1 MKNIKKICVVS
12 GSRSEYGLLYWL
24 LKEIN
29 LNSKFKLQ
37 FIVTGSH
44 LSKEF
49 GETYKQIKL
58 DGFKIDKKIEILKF
72 GNTNLGISES
82 IGFGIIQIAKSLKKL
97 NPDILVILGDRYEIL
112 ASAIAALI
120 NKIPIAHIHGGEITE
135 GAFDDSIRHSITKMS
150 HLHFTSLEVYRRRII
165 QLGENPNLVFN
176 VGAIGMD
183 VINKKILL
191 NRKSIEKKIN
201 FKFKHKN
208 ILVTYHPATLEKNDT
223 KKKFMNILKV
233 LKKYPNVGIIF
244 TKSNADPEGLL
255 INKLIDKFV
264 NENKNSICLYSLG
277 QTLYHS
283 TLNQVDAAVGNSS
296 SGIIE
301 VPSYNIGTVNI
312 GDRQKGREKPE
323 SVIDSDY
330 SLVNLKKSIDY
341 VLSDDLK
348 YKIANYRNP
357 YQRKNVSKNILKI
370 ISRNINKGLTQKKFY
385 DYDFNF

>member
-1 MKNIKKICVVS
+1 MKYIKKICVVS

-29 LNSKFKLQ
+29 LSSKFKLQ

-44 LSKEF
+44 LSKDF

-72 GNTNLGISES
+72 GNTNLGISKS
-82 IGFGIIQIAKSLKKL
+82 IGLGITQFAKSFKKL

-112 ASAIAALI
+112 ACAIAALI
-120 NKIPIAHIHGGEITE
+120 NNIPIAHIHGGEITE

-150 HLHFTSLEVYRRRII
+150 HLHFTSLEIYRRRVI

-183 VINKKILL
+183 IINKKILL
-191 NRKSIEKKIN
+191 DKKSIEKKIN
-201 FKFKHKN
+201 FKFKDKN
-208 ILVTYHPATLEKNDT
+208 ILVTYHPATLEKIDT
-223 KKKFMNILKV
+223 NKKFMNILKV
-233 LKKYPNVGIIF
+233 LKKYQDVGIIF
-244 TKSNADPEGLL
+244 TKSNSDPDGLM

-264 NENKNSICLYSLG
+264 QENNNSICFYSLG

-283 TLNQVDAAVGNSS
+283 TLNQVDAVVGNSS

-301 VPSYNIGTVNI
+301 APSYNIGTVNI
-312 GDRQKGREKPE
+312 GERQKGREMPE
-323 SVIDSDY
+323 SIINSDY
-330 SLVNLKKSIDY
+330 SMVNLKKSIDY
-341 VLSDDLK
+341 VLSDR
-348 YKIANYRNP
+348 YKNKLAYYHNP

-370 ISRNINKGLTQKKFY
+370 ISRNINKSLTQKKFY
-385 DYDFNF
+385 DYDFIF

>member
-97 NPDILVILGDRYEIL
+97 NPDILVILGDRYEIF
-112 ASAIAALI
+112 ATAIAALI

-150 HLHFTSLEVYRRRII
+150 HLHFTSLEVYRKRII

-183 VINKKILL
+183 VINKNILL
-191 NRKSIEKKIN
+191 DRKSIEKKFN

-255 INKLIDKFV
+255 INELIDKFV

-283 TLNQVDAAVGNSS
+283 TLNQVDAVVGNSS

-348 YKIANYRNP
+348 YKLANYLNP